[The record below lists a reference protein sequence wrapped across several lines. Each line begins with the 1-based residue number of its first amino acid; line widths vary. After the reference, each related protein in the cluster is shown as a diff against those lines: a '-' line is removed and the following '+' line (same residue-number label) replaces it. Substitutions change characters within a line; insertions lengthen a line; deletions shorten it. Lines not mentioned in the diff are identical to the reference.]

1 MYSNSEAD
9 YSKYYTELC
18 NESPPNVVDYYNSNW
33 HDIRQDWVKC
43 HVYESDF
50 MNMTNSRTESFY
62 QKLKLFI
69 EMYSFLTE
77 FLEDLFRFLKNIHQH
92 RRNNK
97 ATNVFL
103 KVPLFSLT
111 DPEKK
116 YFFFLDELRVQLC
129 SQGNQENEVC

>member
-1 MYSNSEAD
+1 
-9 YSKYYTELC
+9 
-18 NESPPNVVDYYNSNW
+18 
-33 HDIRQDWVKC
+33 
-43 HVYESDF
+43 
-50 MNMTNSRTESFY
+50 MNMTNNRTESFN

-69 EMYSFLTE
+69 EMNSFLTD
-77 FLEDLFRFLKNIHQH
+77 FFEDLFRFLKNVNQH
-92 RRNNK
+92 ERNNK